1 MLKILLSVNFLIF
14 LAACKVEKGIIY
26 GPYKAFTC
34 EENDKSFK
42 KYIFDINTGYLYF
55 YSPNDDKFKP
65 LNLRKEAGFFSEDT
79 PEVFSIIKKNKL
91 IITDVEY
98 NNNVEKGYY
107 KIKRTINLD
116 TLINKIVFKNEK
128 EDLISLKV
136 QCKWIHPKSDTKL

>member
-26 GPYKAFTC
+26 GPYKAFIC

-98 NNNVEKGYY
+98 NNKFEKGNY

>member
-26 GPYKAFTC
+26 GPYKAFIC

-98 NNNVEKGYY
+98 NNKFEKGNY
-107 KIKRTINLD
+107 KIKRTINLN